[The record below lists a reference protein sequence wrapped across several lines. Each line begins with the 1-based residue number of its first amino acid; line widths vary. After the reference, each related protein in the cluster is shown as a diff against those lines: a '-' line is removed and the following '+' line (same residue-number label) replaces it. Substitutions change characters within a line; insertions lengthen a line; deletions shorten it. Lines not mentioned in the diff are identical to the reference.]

1 MFMVNNEI
9 GTFNEIVKEMREKD
23 VSKVDNQIG
32 EIIFKITS
40 ERKKQKIS
48 QSELSAMTGI
58 PQTTISR
65 IETFISTPTLPVLL
79 KIINAL
85 NMKFSL

>member
-85 NMKFSL
+85 NMNFSL